1 MLTRIISLLPAIAES
16 KEKDV
21 SAGAVDAV
29 VAGGGG
35 FIGGHL
41 VRELLRQGLTVRSL
55 DVNPFSEWYHV
66 PSDAENLQLD
76 LSGLEASRKA
86 VRGARWVYNFAAEK
100 TYSWVYDNVRKDL
113 GV

>member
-1 MLTRIISLLPAIAES
+1 M
-16 KEKDV
+16 

-41 VRELLRQGLTVRSL
+41 VRELLRQGLAVRSV
-55 DVNPFSEWYHV
+55 DVTPLSEWHQV
-66 PSDAENLQLD
+66 TS
-76 LSGLEASRKA
+76 
-86 VRGARWVYNFAAEK
+86 AAER
-100 TYSWVYDNVRKDL
+100 VYDNVRKDL

>member
-1 MLTRIISLLPAIAES
+1 M
-16 KEKDV
+16 

-41 VRELLRQGLTVRSL
+41 VRELLRQGFTVRSV
-55 DVNPFSEWYHV
+55 DVRPLSEWHQV
-66 PSDAENLQLD
+66 TS
-76 LSGLEASRKA
+76 
-86 VRGARWVYNFAAEK
+86 AAER
-100 TYSWVYDNVRKDL
+100 VYDNVRKDL